1 MIKKYILA
9 HDLGTS
15 GNKASIYDDTG
26 NLVANTFY
34 GYNTMYPKIGW
45 VEQKPNDWWEAVIY
59 STKDLLVNS
68 KVKKEEIACVVF
80 SGQMMSALP
89 VDKNCTPLSN
99 SIIWADTR
107 SVDQANQ
114 LKNIVEQ
121 EEIYKITG
129 HRCSPNYSATKIMW
143 LRDNKRNIYDEAY
156 KFLHVKDFIV
166 SKLTSAFV
174 TDFSDASGM
183 NLLNINDLS
192 WSSVLIEASKIDPN
206 KLPDLHASTDIVG
219 EVSLQASKEIDLL
232 PGTPVVIG
240 GGDGSCAAMGAGI
253 INEGSAYNYIGS
265 SSWIGITS
273 NKPIFDKDMS
283 TFNWVHL
290 DPKKYCPTG
299 TMQAAGGSYSWLK
312 ENLCPLETKIANEIS
327 VSPYKLMDLEAE
339 LTKAG
344 SDGLIYLPYILG
356 ERSPYWNPNARGAF
370 IGLSQNHTRNHIIR
384 SVLEGITFNLKIILE
399 VFESQLNINSIKII
413 GGGAKGQLWRQIM
426 ADIYEKTI
434 LVPQFL
440 EEATSL
446 GAAVA
451 GGIGIG
457 FFKNFDVVNNFI
469 KIVDKINPI
478 PENSKKYRE
487 IFPIFKECYSVMV
500 PIFDKIACV

>member
-1 MIKKYILA
+1 MVKKYILA

-15 GNKASIYDDTG
+15 GNKASIYDETG
-26 NLVANTFY
+26 KVMASTFY
-34 GYNTMYPKIGW
+34 GYNTIYLRAGW
-45 VEQKPNDWWEAVIY
+45 VEQSPCDWWEAVKY
-59 STKDLLVNS
+59 STKDLFVNS
-68 KVKKEEIACVVF
+68 NVKKEEIACLVF
-80 SGQMMSALP
+80 SGQMMSAIP
-89 VDKNCTPLSN
+89 VDKNCTPLCN

-107 SVDQANQ
+107 SVEQANQ
-114 LKNIVEQ
+114 LKNILEK
-121 EEIYKITG
+121 EEIYRITG
-129 HRCSPNYSATKIMW
+129 HRCSPNYSIEKIMW

-166 SKLTSAFV
+166 SKLTGVFV

-183 NLLNINDLS
+183 NLLDINDLS
-192 WSSVLIEASKIDPN
+192 WSSILIEASKINPD
-206 KLPDLHASTDIVG
+206 KLPDLHSSTDVVG
-219 EVSLQASKEIDLL
+219 EVSLSASKEIDLL

-240 GGDGSCAAMGAGI
+240 GGDGSCAAVGAGVI
-253 INEGSAYNYIGS
+253 REGSAYNCIGS

-273 NKPIFDKDMS
+273 NKPIFDRDMS

-312 ENLCPLETKIANEIS
+312 DNLCPLEAKIANEIS

-339 LTKAG
+339 LIKAG
-344 SDGLIYLPYILG
+344 SDGLIYLPYLLG
-356 ERSPYWNPNARGAF
+356 ERSPYWNLNARGTF
-370 IGLSQNHTRNHIIR
+370 IGLAQNHTRSHIIR

-399 VFESQLNINSIKII
+399 VFENHLNIDSIKII
-413 GGGAKGQLWRQIM
+413 GGGAKGKIWRQIM

-434 LVPQFL
+434 LVPKFID
-440 EEATSL
+440 EATSL
-446 GAAVA
+446 GAAIA

-457 FFKNFDVVNNFI
+457 FFKNFEIVDSII

-478 PENSKKYRE
+478 PANSKKYRE
-487 IFPIFKECYSVMV
+487 MFPIFKECYSVLV
-500 PIFDKIACV
+500 PMFDKLACV